1 MRFDLVHNTHCKRE
15 GYLLFA
21 EAVFLIKRRPAGSR
35 AYSRNLVIDSYMHS
49 IGLAYFIGMFSRRQ
63 LLYAVRQNAYLH
75 FVVRFKA
82 QLIRELKPAAVGV
95 VAVLLRTD
103 IIHIFAAC
111 VRRMNAYHA
120 VVPALTPAP
129 PSRLAALAPSPALLQ
144 LTAMLLRTPK
154 NWLSKRSTPQ
164 TAAMFLTGSSRT
176 MSTMLKRASTLT
188 TP

>member
-1 MRFDLVHNTHCKRE
+1 MRFNLTHNTHCERE

-35 AYSRNLVIDSYMHS
+35 AYSRNLVINSYMHS

-75 FVVRFKA
+75 FTVRFKA

-120 VVPALTPAP
+120 VVGHIAVAFKRPVSEVFELTVGKRQSQLKAQTTFSRISPQSCVFTL
-129 PSRLAALAPSPALLQ
+129 PSA
-144 LTAMLLRTPK
+144 K
-154 NWLSKRSTPQ
+154 NS
-164 TAAMFLTGSSRT
+164 
-176 MSTMLKRASTLT
+176 
-188 TP
+188 